1 MSPSRQFDIAIDIEF
16 EINASSR
23 NDRPGRQCG
32 AGQSSLRIGVA
43 NRLLDLSLGSDT
55 DLPEELA
62 YAGAEGR
69 RRPIALLSASSR
81 RILAPPQRGIS
92 ISQHAPSGENV
103 RLTS

>member
-32 AGQSSLRIGVA
+32 AGQSSLPIGVA

-62 YAGAEGR
+62 YAGAE
-69 RRPIALLSASSR
+69 AVVVQLLC
-81 RILAPPQRGIS
+81 
-92 ISQHAPSGENV
+92 
-103 RLTS
+103 